1 MKKSWLVVFT
11 VVVVLIVYVVMTA
24 NSNKYKGT
32 STNNSSD
39 INRVISESETQTT
52 EEMARITSKPD
63 SGVKIEKSDGSQAQN
78 SVNNKAKCK
87 STFEQLQT
95 QIFEEINSTTL
106 LEERLPLFLLT
117 GFNELVN
124 STLVTS
130 PDDRPWNSPAKK
142 LQLELLKDASKD
154 GESPLYTQLYIE
166 ACATSD
172 VPEFC
177 KDEDLTAAA
186 ENSSDNI
193 SVWLSLI
200 NFYRN
205 QGDFEKIEEIIEK
218 ASSSVRLDNL
228 QSEYYQE
235 VFDTALTLTGSPK
248 YSAYLMLNYSGNRL
262 YGLTVLKKYCNEK
275 GGESCF
281 KIGQVLQKYSSRTEA
296 KKVGIEL
303 QIDYFRETL
312 NVTDFSSEQE
322 ALKQIEEKVAANFN
336 DLNIPFNDEMAY
348 FLADNLTI
356 QDESEY
362 FQTVKQKAESIIAD
376 NPSLCT
382 W

>member
-1 MKKSWLVVFT
+1 MKKWWLVVFISAA
-11 VVVVLIVYVVMTA
+11 VLLVYIVMTVY
-24 NSNKYKGT
+24 SNESSDLT
-32 STNNSSD
+32 VNSSNID
-39 INRVISESETQTT
+39 PLAGQSEIEKTSQDFIPTT
-52 EEMARITSKPD
+52 DKPD
-63 SGVKIEKSDGSQAQN
+63 LDVELNKSNNLLAQDN
-78 SVNNKAKCK
+78 IDNTAKCK
-87 STFEQLQT
+87 DAFEQLQG
-95 QIFEEINSTTL
+95 QIFDKINSTSL

-117 GFNELVN
+117 GLNELVSN
-124 STLVTS
+124 SLVTS

-142 LQLELLKDASKD
+142 LQLELLKEASED

-248 YSAYLMLNYSGNRL
+248 YSAYLMLNYTGNRL
-262 YGLTVLKKYCNEK
+262 YGLNVLKKYCNEK

-281 KIGQVLQKYSSRTEA
+281 KIGQVLQKYSSRNEA
-296 KKVGIEL
+296 KKAGIEL

-312 NVTDFSSEQE
+312 NVTDFSSEKE
-322 ALKQIEEKVAANFN
+322 ALKQIEEKVASNFN

-348 FLADNLTI
+348 FLADNLSI
-356 QDESEY
+356 LDESEY
-362 FQTVKQKAESIIAD
+362 FQTIKQKAESIITD